1 MAAKALSVQ
10 PTIDPS
16 AKLHDTRLGAYT
28 EVGAR
33 TILHDVTMGDY
44 SYVVND
50 AQITY
55 TTIGKFCSIAAMT
68 RINPG
73 NHPMHRA
80 TQAHFTYRSS
90 AYFEGESD
98 DTDFF
103 DWRRQHHVHIGHD
116 VWIGHGAIVL
126 PGRNI
131 GTGAVI
137 AAGAIV
143 TKDVPAYTIV
153 AGNPARI
160 VRRRFSEEVAGRL
173 ARLAWWDWDHDKL
186 RAALPDFRKLG
197 IEDFLATYEARG
209 SLQLSTIPLA
219 ANEARSRDRHFPR
232 GRPDPDRLRVRRDVS
247 CPVRTGHR
255 RGRCLSRP
263 GAACDRRAQPAGA
276 AWHRRSAWR
285 CLRAADDAARR
296 GRLPDRRGARRQ
308 RPPGDRQRHHHGVS
322 RHDLFVG
329 AGPAQRRQ
337 CARPDGGD
345 RTAASAIRRRHPLS
359 SAPRDLQSR
368 RRSRDRPVAH

>member
-1 MAAKALSVQ
+1 MAGKTLSLDASV
-10 PTIDPS
+10 DPS
-16 AKLHDTRLGAYT
+16 AKLKDAHFGAYC

-33 TILHDVTMGDY
+33 TILQEVTMGDY

-80 TQAHFTYRSS
+80 TQAHFTYRAS
-90 AYFEGESD
+90 AYFPGESD
-98 DTDFF
+98 DAEFF
-103 DWRRQHHVHIGHD
+103 DWRREHHVNIGHD

-160 VRRRFSEEVAGRL
+160 IRRRFPQEIADALTE
-173 ARLAWWDWDHDKL
+173 LAWWDWDHEKL
-186 RAALPDFRKLG
+186 RVALPDFQKLAVEEFLRKYQSG
-197 IEDFLATYEARG
+197 
-209 SLQLSTIPLA
+209 
-219 ANEARSRDRHFPR
+219 N
-232 GRPDPDRLRVRRDVS
+232 RPS
-247 CPVRTGHR
+247 
-255 RGRCLSRP
+255 
-263 GAACDRRAQPAGA
+263 
-276 AWHRRSAWR
+276 
-285 CLRAADDAARR
+285 DAPKQMA
-296 GRLPDRRGARRQ
+296 
-308 RPPGDRQRHHHGVS
+308 V
-322 RHDLFVG
+322 
-329 AGPAQRRQ
+329 
-337 CARPDGGD
+337 
-345 RTAASAIRRRHPLS
+345 T
-359 SAPRDLQSR
+359 
-368 RRSRDRPVAH
+368 

>member
-16 AKLHDTRLGAYT
+16 AKLHEARLGAYT

-33 TILHDVTMGDY
+33 TILHDVAMGDY

-50 AQITY
+50 SQITY

-98 DTDFF
+98 DAEFF

-137 AAGAIV
+137 AA
-143 TKDVPAYTIV
+143 YTIV

-160 VRRRFSEEVAGRL
+160 VRRRFSEEIAGRL
-173 ARLAWWDWDHDKL
+173 AKLAWWDWDHDKL
-186 RAALPDFRKLG
+186 REALPDFRKLG
-197 IEDFLATYEARG
+197 IEDFLATYEARP
-209 SLQLSTIPLA
+209 SPST
-219 ANEARSRDRHFPR
+219 SK
-232 GRPDPDRLRVRRDVS
+232 
-247 CPVRTGHR
+247 
-255 RGRCLSRP
+255 
-263 GAACDRRAQPAGA
+263 
-276 AWHRRSAWR
+276 RSA
-285 CLRAADDAARR
+285 
-296 GRLPDRRGARRQ
+296 
-308 RPPGDRQRHHHGVS
+308 
-322 RHDLFVG
+322 
-329 AGPAQRRQ
+329 
-337 CARPDGGD
+337 
-345 RTAASAIRRRHPLS
+345 
-359 SAPRDLQSR
+359 
-368 RRSRDRPVAH
+368 VA